1 MDVKTAF
8 LNGDIEE
15 TIYMVQPESY
25 VLGDAKS
32 MMCKLKKSIIGLKKA
47 SRQWYYKFHNVIVSF
62 GFKSNIMDECIYLKF
77 CGSKFVF
84 LVSYDILLTSN
95 DVSMLKQTKNFLM
108 KNFEMKDLGNAS
120 FVLGI

>member
-1 MDVKTAF
+1 MTLF
-8 LNGDIEE
+8 PYTTLFR
-15 TIYMVQPESY
+15 S
-25 VLGDAKS
+25 
-32 MMCKLKKSIIGLKKA
+32 IGLKKA